1 MTLKLLRSLLR
12 LRRKEEPERKP
23 ESEEW
28 PPYLVPYRVRLLD
41 GGEVE
46 VLAWP
51 CAPLKTPLKRSTY
64 IRDKGLNRVESG

>member
-1 MTLKLLRSLLR
+1 MN
-12 LRRKEEPERKP
+12 EEPESVP

-41 GGEVE
+41 GEEVE

-51 CAPLKTPLKRSTY
+51 CVPPSDCDFG
-64 IRDKGLNRVESG
+64 I